1 MKVVDQPSGVAS
13 EWFAKTYGC
22 DVGKTASRCV
32 PKGPTLAPSLISKLL
47 SYFFG
52 AVILAVT
59 INLVVALS
67 NSVS

>member
-1 MKVVDQPSGVAS
+1 MKAVHQPSGVAS

-22 DVGKTASRCV
+22 DVGKTASRE
-32 PKGPTLAPSLISKLL
+32 GAHLAPSLISKLL